1 MLSQSSEDFAFWG
14 GRDRALCFSDQ
25 QDRSVRLTLMGARS
39 TRSFLAYY
47 HATRHQDRANLS
59 ALLSSL
65 HGRRGLADVDSFTFL
80 RAPVAVLVI
89 NATRAADRLFR
100 MGSDQRR
107 QVAVW
112 NEAVRT
118 GFREGPRVGL
128 PHHCCHSCFRRGS
141 SGSTAPVARDA
152 RGGPVRRGGGVDC

>member
-1 MLSQSSEDFAFWG
+1 VSAAPPRTHATKTPFVNVIPVVRGFCLL
-14 GRDRALCFSDQ
+14 GRARSRALLF
-25 QDRSVRLTLMGARS
+25 GS
-39 TRSFLAYY
+39 TRSIGETNF
-47 HATRHQDRANLS
+47 DGRANLS

-65 HGRRGLADVDSFTFL
+65 HGRRGLVDKDSFTFL
-80 RAPVAVLVI
+80 RAPVAVVI